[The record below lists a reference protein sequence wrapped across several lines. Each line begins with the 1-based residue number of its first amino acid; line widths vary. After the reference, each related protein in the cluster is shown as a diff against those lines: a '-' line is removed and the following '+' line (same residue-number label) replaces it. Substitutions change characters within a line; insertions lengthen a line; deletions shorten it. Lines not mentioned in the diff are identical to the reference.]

1 MAHEVEILF
10 GLQNEW
16 HASET
21 NLMFQEVCIYISQ
34 TFYNRYVL
42 GMYKMQSNTKS
53 MWKQTLFLIGLNYN
67 CQLFR

>member
-21 NLMFQEVCIYISQ
+21 NLMFQEVCIYIYHKRFTIDMYWECTKCSKYQ
-34 TFYNRYVL
+34 KHVETDFILDRIELQLSTF
-42 GMYKMQSNTKS
+42 
-53 MWKQTLFLIGLNYN
+53 
-67 CQLFR
+67 